1 MDDNVNKLKSIDY
14 NNTSLPISFV
24 ETMKVKVGVTCD
36 VYSFKDDDS
45 KDLAI
50 VTVEKGSKTP
60 LQKVLQGVETIEGF
74 YSGKGILRVSTDDV
88 ANTYVFPSDTI
99 NEVPVSIGDTMQWQA
114 DEEVDLVFYE
124 ICTPPYQDGRFENL
138 SE

>member
-24 ETMKVKVGVTCD
+24 ETMKVKAGVTCD

-50 VTVEKGSKTP
+50 VTVEKGGRTP
-60 LQKVLQGVETIEGF
+60 LQKVLQGVETIEVF
-74 YSGKGILRVSTDDV
+74 YSGKGILRVSTDGV
-88 ANTYVFPSDTI
+88 ANTYVFPNDVVK
-99 NEVPVSIGDTMQWQA
+99 EVPVSVGDIMQWQA

-124 ICTPPYQDGRFENL
+124 ICTPPYQDGRFKNL
-138 SE
+138 NE